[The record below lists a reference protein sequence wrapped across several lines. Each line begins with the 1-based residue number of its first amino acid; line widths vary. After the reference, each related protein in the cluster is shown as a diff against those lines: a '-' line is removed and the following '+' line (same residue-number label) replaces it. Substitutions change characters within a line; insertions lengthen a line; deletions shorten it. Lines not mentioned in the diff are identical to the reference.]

1 MATKPELVS
10 SDSPKGM
17 TPIVKTVVRFAM
29 GIVFMFGW
37 YIIIYG
43 HLTPGGGFA
52 GGTILACGYV
62 LLTLAFGK
70 EVSLAKMSDKA
81 ASIIDNSAR
90 SSSSSTGDRGD
101 RVRVFLPE
109 FSAARQTVRSRERRR
124 DPAVQ
129 HPHRA
134 QGDLL
139 ALRDIPRA
147 LDIRQVHF
155 EARGRGGRGRIGKG
169 VSAR

>member
-1 MATKPELVS
+1 MATKPNLAS

-17 TPIVKTVVRFAM
+17 TLVVKTVARFAI

-70 EVSLAKMSDKA
+70 ELSLAKMSDMA
-81 ASIIDNSAR
+81 ASVIDNTCALLFVLIAIAGIAFGYFFLNFPPHDTPFNLVSAGNIPIYNVVIGLKVT
-90 SSSSSTGDRGD
+90 SSL
-101 RVRVFLPE
+101 FAI
-109 FSAARQTVRSRERRR
+109 F
-124 DPAVQ
+124 
-129 HPHRA
+129 
-134 QGDLL
+134 L
-139 ALRDIPRA
+139 ALSIFGRFISK
-147 LDIRQVHF
+147 LVE
-155 EARGRGGRGRIGKG
+155 EAEEEE
-169 VSAR
+169 

>member
-10 SDSPKGM
+10 SESPKGM

-81 ASIIDNSAR
+81 ASIIDNSAALLFVAVPIV
-90 SSSSSTGDRGD
+90 GIAFGYF
-101 RVRVFLPE
+101 FLNFP
-109 FSAARQTVRSRERRR
+109 
-124 DPAVQ
+124 
-129 HPHRA
+129 PH
-134 QGDLL
+134 GKPFDLL
-139 ALRDIPRA
+139 SAGVIPLYNVIIGLKVTSSLFAIFIALSIFGRFISKLVDE
-147 LDIRQVHF
+147 
-155 EARGRGGRGRIGKG
+155 EAEEE
-169 VSAR
+169 

>member
-1 MATKPELVS
+1 MATKPELIS
-10 SDSPKGM
+10 SESPKGM

-70 EVSLAKMSDKA
+70 EVALAKMSDRW
-81 ASIIDNSAR
+81 ASIIDNSAAFLFAATAIVGIAFGYFFLNFPPHGKPFNLVSAGLIPLYNILIGLKVT
-90 SSSSSTGDRGD
+90 SSL
-101 RVRVFLPE
+101 FAI
-109 FSAARQTVRSRERRR
+109 F
-124 DPAVQ
+124 
-129 HPHRA
+129 
-134 QGDLL
+134 L
-139 ALRDIPRA
+139 ALSIFGRFVSK
-147 LDIRQVHF
+147 LVE
-155 EARGRGGRGRIGKG
+155 EAEEQE
-169 VSAR
+169 

>member
-1 MATKPELVS
+1 MAMKPELIRS
-10 SDSPKGM
+10 ESPKGM

-70 EVSLAKMSDKA
+70 EVALAKMSDRW
-81 ASIIDNSAR
+81 ASIIDNSAAFLFVATAIVGIAFGFFFLNFPPHGKPFNLVSAGLIPLYNILIGLKVT
-90 SSSSSTGDRGD
+90 SSL
-101 RVRVFLPE
+101 FAI
-109 FSAARQTVRSRERRR
+109 F
-124 DPAVQ
+124 
-129 HPHRA
+129 
-134 QGDLL
+134 L
-139 ALRDIPRA
+139 ALSIFGRFVSK
-147 LDIRQVHF
+147 LVE
-155 EARGRGGRGRIGKG
+155 EAEEEE
-169 VSAR
+169 

>member
-1 MATKPELVS
+1 MKPELIS

-70 EVSLAKMSDKA
+70 EVSLGKMSDRW
-81 ASIIDNSAR
+81 ASIIDNSAALLFATTAIVGMAFGYFFLNFPPHGTPFNLVSAGVIPLYNILIGLKVT
-90 SSSSSTGDRGD
+90 SSL
-101 RVRVFLPE
+101 FAI
-109 FSAARQTVRSRERRR
+109 F
-124 DPAVQ
+124 
-129 HPHRA
+129 
-134 QGDLL
+134 L
-139 ALRDIPRA
+139 ALSIFGRFVSK
-147 LDIRQVHF
+147 LVE
-155 EARGRGGRGRIGKG
+155 EAEEEE
-169 VSAR
+169 

>member
-1 MATKPELVS
+1 MAMKPELIS
-10 SDSPKGM
+10 SESPKGM

-70 EVSLAKMSDKA
+70 EVSLGKMSDRW
-81 ASIIDNSAR
+81 ASIIDNSAAFLFVATALVGMAFGCFFLNFPPHGKPFDLVSAGAIPWYNVIIGLKVT
-90 SSSSSTGDRGD
+90 SSL
-101 RVRVFLPE
+101 FAI
-109 FSAARQTVRSRERRR
+109 F
-124 DPAVQ
+124 
-129 HPHRA
+129 
-134 QGDLL
+134 L
-139 ALRDIPRA
+139 ALSIFGRFVSK
-147 LDIRQVHF
+147 LVE
-155 EARGRGGRGRIGKG
+155 EAEEEE
-169 VSAR
+169 

>member
-10 SDSPKGM
+10 SESPKGM
-17 TPIVKTVVRFAM
+17 TSIVKTVVRFAI

-81 ASIIDNSAR
+81 ASIIDNSAALLFVAVPIV
-90 SSSSSTGDRGD
+90 GIAFGYF
-101 RVRVFLPE
+101 FLNFP
-109 FSAARQTVRSRERRR
+109 
-124 DPAVQ
+124 
-129 HPHRA
+129 PH
-134 QGDLL
+134 GKPFDLL
-139 ALRDIPRA
+139 SAGVIPFYNVIIGLKVTSSLFAIFLALSIFGRFVSK
-147 LDIRQVHF
+147 LVE
-155 EARGRGGRGRIGKG
+155 EAEEEE
-169 VSAR
+169 

>member
-1 MATKPELVS
+1 MATKPELIISES
-10 SDSPKGM
+10 SKGM

-70 EVSLAKMSDKA
+70 EVALAKMSDKA
-81 ASIIDNSAR
+81 ASIIDNSAAFLFVATAIVGIAFGCFFLNFPPHGKPFDLASAGLIPLFNIIIGLKVT
-90 SSSSSTGDRGD
+90 SSL
-101 RVRVFLPE
+101 FAI
-109 FSAARQTVRSRERRR
+109 F
-124 DPAVQ
+124 
-129 HPHRA
+129 
-134 QGDLL
+134 L
-139 ALRDIPRA
+139 ALSI
-147 LDIRQVHF
+147 F
-155 EARGRGGRGRIGKG
+155 GRF
-169 VSAR
+169 VSKLVEETEEEE

>member
-1 MATKPELVS
+1 MATKPNLAA

-17 TPIVKTVVRFAM
+17 TLIVKTVVRFAI

-70 EVSLAKMSDKA
+70 ELALTKMSDMA
-81 ASIIDNSAR
+81 ASIVDNTCALLFVLVPILGIAFGYFFLNFPPHGKPFNLVSAGVIPLYNILIGLKVT
-90 SSSSSTGDRGD
+90 SSL
-101 RVRVFLPE
+101 FAI
-109 FSAARQTVRSRERRR
+109 F
-124 DPAVQ
+124 
-129 HPHRA
+129 
-134 QGDLL
+134 L
-139 ALRDIPRA
+139 ALSIFGRFVSK
-147 LDIRQVHF
+147 LVE
-155 EARGRGGRGRIGKG
+155 EADEEE
-169 VSAR
+169 

>member
-1 MATKPELVS
+1 MATKPELIS
-10 SDSPKGM
+10 SENPKGM

-70 EVSLAKMSDKA
+70 EVALAKMSDKA
-81 ASIIDNSAR
+81 ASIIDNSAAFLVATAIVGMAFGYFFLNFPPHGKPFNLVSAGVIPLYNILIGLKVT
-90 SSSSSTGDRGD
+90 SSL
-101 RVRVFLPE
+101 FAI
-109 FSAARQTVRSRERRR
+109 F
-124 DPAVQ
+124 
-129 HPHRA
+129 
-134 QGDLL
+134 L
-139 ALRDIPRA
+139 ALSIFGRFVSK
-147 LDIRQVHF
+147 LVE
-155 EARGRGGRGRIGKG
+155 EAEEEE
-169 VSAR
+169 

>member
-1 MATKPELVS
+1 MATKPELINS
-10 SDSPKGM
+10 ESPKGM

-70 EVSLAKMSDKA
+70 EVALAKMSDKA
-81 ASIIDNSAR
+81 ASIIDNTAAFLFVATAIVGIAFGYFFLNFPPHGKPFNLVSAGVIPLYNILIGLKVT
-90 SSSSSTGDRGD
+90 SSL
-101 RVRVFLPE
+101 FAI
-109 FSAARQTVRSRERRR
+109 F
-124 DPAVQ
+124 
-129 HPHRA
+129 
-134 QGDLL
+134 L
-139 ALRDIPRA
+139 ALSI
-147 LDIRQVHF
+147 F
-155 EARGRGGRGRIGKG
+155 GRF
-169 VSAR
+169 VSKLVEETEEEE

>member
-1 MATKPELVS
+1 MATKPELIS
-10 SDSPKGM
+10 SENPKGM

-70 EVSLAKMSDKA
+70 EVSLAKMIDRW
-81 ASIIDNSAR
+81 ASIIDNSAALLFAGIAIAGLAFGYFFLNFPPHGKPFSLVSAGLIPLYNILIGLKVT
-90 SSSSSTGDRGD
+90 SSL
-101 RVRVFLPE
+101 FAI
-109 FSAARQTVRSRERRR
+109 F
-124 DPAVQ
+124 
-129 HPHRA
+129 
-134 QGDLL
+134 L
-139 ALRDIPRA
+139 ALSIFGRFVSK
-147 LDIRQVHF
+147 LVE
-155 EARGRGGRGRIGKG
+155 EAEEEE
-169 VSAR
+169 

>member
-10 SDSPKGM
+10 SESPRGM

-81 ASIIDNSAR
+81 ASIIDNSAALLFVAVPIV
-90 SSSSSTGDRGD
+90 GIAFGYF
-101 RVRVFLPE
+101 FLNFP
-109 FSAARQTVRSRERRR
+109 
-124 DPAVQ
+124 
-129 HPHRA
+129 PH
-134 QGDLL
+134 GKPFDLL
-139 ALRDIPRA
+139 SAGVIPLYNVIIGLKVTSSLFAIFIALSIFGRFISKLVDE
-147 LDIRQVHF
+147 
-155 EARGRGGRGRIGKG
+155 EAEEE
-169 VSAR
+169 

>member
-1 MATKPELVS
+1 MATKPELIS
-10 SDSPKGM
+10 SENPKGM

-70 EVSLAKMSDKA
+70 EVALAKMSDKA
-81 ASIIDNSAR
+81 ASIIDNTAAFLFVATAIVGMAFGYFFLNFPPHGKPFNLVSAGVIPLYNILIGLKVT
-90 SSSSSTGDRGD
+90 SSL
-101 RVRVFLPE
+101 FAI
-109 FSAARQTVRSRERRR
+109 F
-124 DPAVQ
+124 
-129 HPHRA
+129 
-134 QGDLL
+134 L
-139 ALRDIPRA
+139 ALSI
-147 LDIRQVHF
+147 F
-155 EARGRGGRGRIGKG
+155 GRF
-169 VSAR
+169 VSKLVEETEEEE

>member
-1 MATKPELVS
+1 MATKPEMVS

-17 TPIVKTVVRFAM
+17 TPIVKTVVRFVM

-70 EVSLAKMSDKA
+70 EVALAKMSDKA
-81 ASIIDNSAR
+81 ASIIDNSCAFLFVAVPLVGLAFGYFFLNFPPHGKPFSLVSAGVIPLYNILIGLKVT
-90 SSSSSTGDRGD
+90 SSL
-101 RVRVFLPE
+101 FAI
-109 FSAARQTVRSRERRR
+109 F
-124 DPAVQ
+124 
-129 HPHRA
+129 
-134 QGDLL
+134 L
-139 ALRDIPRA
+139 ALSIFGRFVSK
-147 LDIRQVHF
+147 LVE
-155 EARGRGGRGRIGKG
+155 EAEEEE
-169 VSAR
+169 